1 MLARYA
7 SKIFRFLDQDF
18 YSHQVRELIKVIV
31 DNVTDNRMTD

>member
-7 SKIFRFLDQDF
+7 SKIFRFLDQAL